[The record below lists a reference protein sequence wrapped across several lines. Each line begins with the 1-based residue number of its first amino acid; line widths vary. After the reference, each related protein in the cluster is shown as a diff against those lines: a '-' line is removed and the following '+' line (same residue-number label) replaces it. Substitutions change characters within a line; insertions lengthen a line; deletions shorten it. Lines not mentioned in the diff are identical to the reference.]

1 MKLYLFG
8 DQTFD
13 IQPHLQNLVRKKSS
27 LFLTEFLERVYN
39 AIRLEI
45 FQLPAHVRGELPR
58 FTCPED
64 FVLHDPKQKACIALD
79 MAMTTTYHLC
89 TFIR

>member
-8 DQTFD
+8 DQTFE
-13 IQPHLQNLVRKKSS
+13 IQPHLQNLAQKKSN
-27 LFLTEFLERVYN
+27 LFLTDFLERIYN
-39 AIRLEI
+39 AIRLE
-45 FQLPAHVRGELPR
+45 FYKLPAQVRDELPR

-64 FVLHDPKQKACIALD
+64 LVLHDPKQKTCIALD

-89 TFIR
+89 TFMR